1 MSSKP
6 AGGGF
11 ALRVVRIGGILFSF
25 FVRLFVKEG
34 RFRLIEDGKRVNVD
48 GSLYC

>member
-11 ALRVVRIGGILFSF
+11 ALRVVRIGGILLSSFSS
-25 FVRLFVKEG
+25 FVF
-34 RFRLIEDGKRVNVD
+34 
-48 GSLYC
+48 Y

>member
-11 ALRVVRIGGILFSF
+11 ALRVVRIGGILLYSF
-25 FVRLFVKEG
+25 PFFFG
-34 RFRLIEDGKRVNVD
+34 YQKRVDIGGLKMIVNE
-48 GSLYC
+48 